1 MTKEEFMV
9 QMQDVLQTEETLTAE
24 TMLVDLEEWD
34 SLSIMATMAFVD
46 KNFGIKLK
54 MSDFKEIET
63 MSDLMGRVG
72 L

>member
-1 MTKEEFMV
+1 MTKEEFMI

-63 MSDLMGRVG
+63 MSDLMGCVG

>member
-1 MTKEEFMV
+1 MTKEEFME

-63 MSDLMGRVG
+63 MSDLMGHVG